1 MKPLISLHDYGRPW
15 KLFTLTCGIALLI
28 AGSYWQ
34 PAPDWDIPISLI
46 MSVGTYFCAPVSTRI
61 VARRRWK
68 LLPLAL
74 FLLWLCVDG
83 VYWAYWSWRNPEALA
98 QINARSQCVR
108 FHVPVSAVRHDLAAR
123 RPVARI
129 AGAALDK
136 VPHLVQAAFGKRKS
150 SLHVTKFNGSRD
162 LQPNLVAVILHFA
175 HCPAAV
181 LKQPAQ

>member
-1 MKPLISLHDYGRPW
+1 MKPLISLHDYARPW
-15 KLFTLTCGIALLI
+15 KLFTLVCGIALLI

-34 PAPDWDIPISLI
+34 PAPDCDVPISLI
-46 MSVGTYFCAPVSTRI
+46 MGVGTYFCAPVSTRI

-98 QINARSQCVR
+98 QMREANAFASTFLYLLCGI
-108 FHVPVSAVRHDLAAR
+108 ST
-123 RPVARI
+123 
-129 AGAALDK
+129 

-150 SLHVTKFNGSRD
+150 SLHVTKFNGRRD
-162 LQPNLVAVILHFA
+162 LQPNRVAVILYFA
-175 HCPAAV
+175 YCPAAA